1 MKDQINSTHTAFQGV
16 KNGLHR
22 RKRWAVIVF
31 SVAVLAMLGV
41 STGVAMMSGNVF
53 MTILEDPVLAM
64 TIAILQ
70 HVGLAIGVDLL
81 TRGYQ
86 RHDPLLRIAG
96 WVITVTCLVGILFIT
111 VGRALIRMQEG
122 MDPFKAWVYSIL
134 FGLIET
140 ILPAAFGFLT
150 AEANWNYNKVRWMS
164 YKTNQAGHSVLADHL
179 NPVAT
184 WKATVDEWTATA
196 AELKEEASQASGEE
210 YDRLMIR
217 VSNWKDLVRE
227 HQPALARLQRGQSS
241 WSDTLA
247 GH

>member
-16 KNGLHR
+16 RIGLHR
-22 RKRWAVIVF
+22 RKRWAFIVF
-31 SVAVLAMLGV
+31 CFAVLAMLGV

-53 MTILEDPVLAM
+53 MTILEEPVLAM

-96 WVITVTCLVGILFIT
+96 WVITVTCIVGILFIT

-150 AEANWNYNKVRWMS
+150 AEANMNYSKVRWMS
-164 YKTNQAGHSVLADHL
+164 YKTNQAGHSILADHQ

-184 WKATVDEWTATA
+184 WNATVDEWTATA
-196 AELKEEASQASGEE
+196 NELKQEAAESSGEE
-210 YDRLMIR
+210 YERLMIR
-217 VSNWKDLVRE
+217 TSNWKDLVRE
-227 HQPALARLQRGQSS
+227 HQPALARLQREQTG
-241 WSDTLA
+241 WGEALA